1 MLIYSDDILTS
12 LHKFSFKSS
21 ELSSSQYLLSVL
33 LQFKDSLSNDIN
45 EINETIKNIK
55 SLIGQ
60 LIVKNPNKN
69 INTTSRYSECSI
81 NLYTKI
87 LIIPNII

>member
-1 MLIYSDDILTS
+1 MDSFNKFIEQNKSLPIIKDIIGDDSIIWQNYN
-12 LHKFSFKSS
+12 
-21 ELSSSQYLLSVL
+21 SSSQYLLSVL
-33 LQFKDSLSNDIN
+33 LQFKDNLSNDIN

-69 INTTSRYSECSI
+69 INKLLKR
-81 NLYTKI
+81 
-87 LIIPNII
+87 